1 MTTSTRLLVCVII
14 GVTMSGC
21 AKKRVIPLPP
31 RPVVI
36 DLAPADALFQAG
48 CYRCLSEANALY
60 ARALASPEAPAG
72 ARRGVF
78 ATSILLALRE
88 KELDLEAT
96 PWLERALAVATPDEA
111 PYLDVAAA
119 MPWDG
124 GSTPDFAPQD
134 SLSSQTLVQWR
145 ASMPLRR
152 HPQLDDYILLSLE
165 CKIGR
170 RPTFDDAVR
179 TIDLSSPLLQYGAG
193 ICHPD
198 QRPLLEQLVEQ
209 EPRFVEAYYF
219 IGRYEMATGVIAPG
233 QGGSALQSIAS
244 RRWLVTAVKP
254 LRQAHEALP
263 EVPTITSVFAGVM
276 RARNELRRAL
286 ALYDEA
292 LAIRPGHGEALFGRT
307 ITLSYLRRYDEG
319 MAAATEIIRRNRGH
333 VSSAFYY
340 RAWNA
345 YQKTQLPEAARD
357 IAIAKQ
363 MRAPEEVLVLSGIVA
378 YDQKRAADARRDFDA
393 AIEENSTRC
402 TGHWYLGILNLD
414 EQSWRPAVSRFAT
427 SAQCYLTA
435 AGAFQME
442 ARQLPPDLPE
452 DIRAE
457 QVASIDQNIAESM
470 KQAGRSLYNAAQ
482 AAMQAG
488 DSPTALLYAR
498 QALAYEVVRER
509 ADMIVKRLER

>member
-1 MTTSTRLLVCVII
+1 MTLTRLLVALIA

-21 AKKRVIPLPP
+21 AKKQALAPP
-31 RPVVI
+31 PPPVVI
-36 DLAPADALFQAG
+36 DLAPADALVHAG
-48 CYRCLSEANALY
+48 CYRCLSQAYDLY
-60 ARALASPEAPAG
+60 TRAMSSPAAPTG
-72 ARRGVF
+72 ARRGAFV
-78 ATSILLALRE
+78 TSILLALRE

-96 PWLERALAVATPDEA
+96 LWIEKARGTALPEEAT
-111 PYLDVAAA
+111 YLDIVSA

-124 GSTPDFAPQD
+124 GSTPDFEPQD
-134 SLSSQTLVQWR
+134 SLTPEMLVRWR
-145 ASMPLRR
+145 SSMPLRR

-165 CKIGR
+165 CKMGR
-170 RPTFDDAVR
+170 RATFEDAVR
-179 TIDLSSPLLQYGAG
+179 TIDLSPPLLQYGAG
-193 ICHPD
+193 ICRPD

-233 QGGSALQSIAS
+233 QGGSAVQATAS

-263 EVPTITSVFAGVM
+263 EAPTITSVFAGVM

-292 LAIRPGHGEALFGRT
+292 LAIRPAHGEALFGRT

-333 VSSAFYY
+333 VASAFYY

-345 YQKTQLPEAARD
+345 YQKTQLAEAARD
-357 IAIAKQ
+357 VAIAKQ

-393 AIEENSTRC
+393 AILENPGRC
-402 TGHWYLGILNLD
+402 TAQWYLGLLDLD
-414 EQSWRPAVSRFAT
+414 EEKWPPAITSFAT
-427 SAQCYLTA
+427 SAQCYVTTVA
-435 AGAFQME
+435 AFQRE
-442 ARQLPPDLPE
+442 AAQLPSDLPE

-457 QVASIDQNIAESM
+457 QVASLAQNLEDSK
-470 KQAGRSLYNAAQ
+470 KQAGRSFYNAAQ

-488 DSPTALLYAR
+488 DTPMALIHAR

-509 ADMIVKRLER
+509 ADLIVKRLER